1 MQPKIPEHLAKRAK
15 GRDPEAFEQL
25 IQLCMPDMYRTAL
38 AILLNDED
46 AADAIQDAILACW
59 EKIHTLKQTR
69 YFHTWMTRILIRK
82 CYDIRRARARFTDLE
97 DIKEPSCE
105 DSYNLELKE
114 ALSMLPEKYR
124 LALTLYY
131 GEGYSIREIAD
142 ALRIPESTVQTQLK
156 RGRDKLAKEYYGVR
170 PKEQNP

>member
-69 YFHTWMTRILIRK
+69 YFHTWMTR
-82 CYDIRRARARFTDLE
+82 ARARFTDLE

-124 LALTLYY
+124 LALILYY

-142 ALRIPESTVQTQLK
+142 ALRIPESTVQTRLK

-170 PKEQNP
+170 PKEQNS